1 MRVFSKN
8 AVLAK
13 SKFWKQM
20 SLLNKIKRA
29 NGQVLSVN
37 EVKLL
42 ISDIRKEPQ
51 LREDLRN
58 RPQVPVQKLHSQ
70 HLQGIQRRDFE
81 RRRQSTPHGNVWKP
95 QN

>member
-1 MRVFSKN
+1 MGKVYADASMNMKIKQFLVTGRHKPTETNAAPYVYAMRVFAKN

-37 EVKLL
+37 EVNLKKSRYSKRTLT
-42 ISDIRKEPQ
+42 S
-51 LREDLRN
+51 
-58 RPQVPVQKLHSQ
+58 
-70 HLQGIQRRDFE
+70 
-81 RRRQSTPHGNVWKP
+81 
-95 QN
+95 